1 MCKGDVTTN
10 HCSGVDNLRRAREPD
25 ETERENRNNAKTY
38 NNVST
43 IDRFDCWI
51 ILEAVD

>member
-1 MCKGDVTTN
+1 MRFDSRLTV
-10 HCSGVDNLRRAREPD
+10 SGKPGAIHS
-25 ETERENRNNAKTY
+25 
-38 NNVST
+38 NVST